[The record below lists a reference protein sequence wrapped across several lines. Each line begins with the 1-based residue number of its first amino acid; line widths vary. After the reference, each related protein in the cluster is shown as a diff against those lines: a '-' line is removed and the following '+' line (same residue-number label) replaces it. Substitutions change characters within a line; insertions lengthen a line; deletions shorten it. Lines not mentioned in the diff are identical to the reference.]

1 MPCFSSSCFF
11 NYTFLHLC
19 PYSSEE
25 PSLGNCALGEGMLY
39 GSDTGWLWHILY
51 SRTIHSFML
60 LVPIIDLSV
69 TQTHAHTYALVQS
82 LTSVV
87 FSHSLICCFRVGTH
101 YTAVLED
108 KEQLS
113 LFSHNEVVFT
123 TVAGVIQIK
132 AGWVRMCVCVSGGK
146 QQAVYNWGQ
155 FFCWKMKL
163 LILFYPTNTRRVRQI
178 MCFVLVFFF
187 FYKKWLSNMV
197 CDLFIEFQRTFF

>member
-1 MPCFSSSCFF
+1 
-11 NYTFLHLC
+11 
-19 PYSSEE
+19 
-25 PSLGNCALGEGMLY
+25 
-39 GSDTGWLWHILY
+39 
-51 SRTIHSFML
+51 ML

-113 LFSHNEVVFT
+113 LFFHNEVVFT

-132 AGWVRMCVCVSGGK
+132 AG
-146 QQAVYNWGQ
+146 
-155 FFCWKMKL
+155 
-163 LILFYPTNTRRVRQI
+163 
-178 MCFVLVFFF
+178 
-187 FYKKWLSNMV
+187 
-197 CDLFIEFQRTFF
+197 